1 MRVPIPGVGAIKMVN
16 PGGASDWAQVSA
28 AEVVDDD
35 ARYLISVV
43 TLNPM
48 TSGVFML
55 HDAILMA
62 NCTNANCIYKIDS
75 GVATPPASGPP
86 VATTAPHVSGSGS
99 VGVALSC
106 DTGTWT
112 NSPTYKF
119 QWKKIQG
126 GNTILL
132 AGETNSVYTPPA
144 SERGHDIFCTV
155 TATNSFGNASS
166 DSNHVTIVNLAT
178 QEQVS
183 CAAASLYRHR
193 HELDRLG
200 GDAASSADGGI
211 GLLADW
217 RGRTF
222 SCDLRLYVQRND
234 CRVVIKT

>member
-1 MRVPIPGVGAIKMVN
+1 MRKPIPGVGAIKMTN

-55 HDAILMA
+55 HDAILMS

-75 GVATPPASGPP
+75 GVVTPPASGPP
-86 VATTAPHVSGSGS
+86 VATTAPHVSGSGA

-119 QWKKIQG
+119 QWKKMQG
-126 GNTILL
+126 GNTVLL
-132 AGETNSVYTPPA
+132 AGETNSVYTPPS

-178 QEQVS
+178 QEQAVVQPQ
-183 CAAASLYRHR
+183 ASIGTGMNATGSAVMLQIP
-193 HELDRLG
+193 LMAGLACSQIGAG
-200 GDAASSADGGI
+200 GLFLVTYGCMYSETIGGSS
-211 GLLADW
+211 
-217 RGRTF
+217 
-222 SCDLRLYVQRND
+222 
-234 CRVVIKT
+234 